1 MNINLEDLVQD
12 SEKLLMDV
20 QGYSDLP
27 YITRSLDQMKN
38 FGDKLSVSR
47 GSRSDVKAARLLG
60 SKMSYEL
67 PSHLSTVLES
77 LSASD
82 LFEVVP
88 TSPKVDI
95 QTFLKTERENV
106 LLNVLALSQD
116 SVFREIEAKCTRT
129 LQSWW
134 TQEASGIL
142 SALAGS
148 SAPIDTDLLY
158 SSVVDKETPHQT
170 SKFSEG
176 GSDRTRDELCYSQ
189 QVSYTLLTWLTTRP
203 SSFCDLVL
211 LILTINYYSLF
222 FSLQTSF
229 YNSFLL
235 LTLFI
240 AVSFFSSYACL
251 HCYDEKL
258 SQYLESCFMGPF
270 PFRTY
275 ARNDKRDSLLTY
287 FAKLNGTDNQDLSGS
302 VTKMCPPVHSDLTE
316 IWSLFYRFGDCCQQQ
331 GITHESAG
339 NRSLELRA
347 SESLQR
353 QFILCSLAHLESE
366 FVRFLNVTVS
376 NHARLAKLGGLPG
389 TRAVV
394 RAYLNI
400 CLPSVNDSSSN
411 NSSALQF
418 PDESGVEFEDG
429 LVDSVPVWPMI
440 YYCLRASDGAAAVEV
455 ARSAS
460 GSLEDF
466 VGILDEFVSSR
477 RRLSAASWKK
487 LRQNAVQVV
496 KSSHDPFKK
505 VVYSILGVNNLN
517 DSHSEL
523 ARNID
528 DFLWIKLSQ
537 VASQSSGI
545 TDSNKLDESFN
556 LGQLQNLLCETYG
569 EVHFDAWSQPLV
581 YFKLLCLTQQFESAI
596 AFLARFESLRS
607 HAVHIA
613 LGLQDLHLLLLSDS
627 LKTPLG
633 GHCRPWK
640 VFVHPLTILY
650 NFFPLTSTC
659 RTNSPLYLTLFCT
672 KFLRNQVTR
681 VDSDPLGMRRLNLA
695 RLIALYTRKFE
706 TSFPDEALMYFQ
718 FLSDIPTDATASAD
732 SDTSANSPV
741 KGPTNGNLFV
751 HFVAELAL
759 ATRAFDILL
768 GSLNEG
774 SFIKPGAIARYC
786 RSAEELQEIIGSVAS
801 VVESRGQLLDA
812 VSLYQLAA
820 NCGPRTQFYY
830 QTAVGIMNY
839 FLTGLVAPDS
849 SGTLSQT
856 FTRAIGRPDREDV
869 LRMAAQLAQR
879 VRDSGPY
886 SSSAE
891 VTSRHEQSM
900 QESPSGIRTLFY
912 LLDLATFFDFVEA
925 EQWQAAVDHIDQLNL
940 FPSNAKPAHIE
951 ARVNLFTQLPDCIR
965 RPLPTALLALMRC
978 LVAIA
983 TKHMHGSGSPDNIE
997 SGADLT
1003 LTTIRNRAKALITYV
1018 GRIPFRLPGDVYAQL
1033 TQMHMELV

>member
-27 YITRSLDQMKN
+27 YITRSLDQIKN

-88 TSPKVDI
+88 SSPKVDI

-158 SSVVDKETPHQT
+158 SSVVDKETPRQT

-189 QVSYTLLTWLTTRP
+189 QVSYALLT
-203 SSFCDLVL
+203 
-211 LILTINYYSLF
+211 
-222 FSLQTSF
+222 F

-240 AVSFFSSYACL
+240 AISVFSSRACL
-251 HCYDEKL
+251 HRYDEKL

-270 PFRTY
+270 PFGTY

-287 FAKLNGTDNQDLSGS
+287 FAKLNGTDNQDLSGP
-302 VTKMCPPVHSDLTE
+302 VTKMRPPVHSDLTE

-347 SESLQR
+347 SESLQH

-366 FVRFLNVTVS
+366 FARFLNVTVS

-400 CLPSVNDSSSN
+400 CLPSVNDSSSI

-477 RRLSAASWKK
+477 RRLSAASWRK

-633 GHCRPWK
+633 GHCRSWK
-640 VFVHPLTILY
+640 VFVHPLTIQY

-659 RTNSPLYLTLFCT
+659 STNSSLYLTLFCT

-706 TSFPDEALMYFQ
+706 TSFPDEALMYFH

-732 SDTSANSPV
+732 SDTSTNSPV

-786 RSAEELQEIIGSVAS
+786 RSAEELQEIIGSVAN

-869 LRMAAQLAQR
+869 LRMA
-879 VRDSGPY
+879 
-886 SSSAE
+886 
-891 VTSRHEQSM
+891 T
-900 QESPSGIRTLFY
+900 
-912 LLDLATFFDFVEA
+912 
-925 EQWQAAVDHIDQLNL
+925 QWQAAVDHIDQLSL

-983 TKHMHGSGSPDNIE
+983 TKHMHGSGSSDNIE

>member
-27 YITRSLDQMKN
+27 YITRSLDQIKN

-88 TSPKVDI
+88 SSPKVDI

-158 SSVVDKETPHQT
+158 SSVVDKETPRQT

-189 QVSYTLLTWLTTRP
+189 Q
-203 SSFCDLVL
+203 
-211 LILTINYYSLF
+211 
-222 FSLQTSF
+222 
-229 YNSFLL
+229 
-235 LTLFI
+235 
-240 AVSFFSSYACL
+240 
-251 HCYDEKL
+251 L

-270 PFRTY
+270 PFGTY

-287 FAKLNGTDNQDLSGS
+287 FAKLNGTDNQDLSGP
-302 VTKMCPPVHSDLTE
+302 VTKMRPPVHSDLTE

-347 SESLQR
+347 SESLQH

-366 FVRFLNVTVS
+366 FARFLNVTVS

-400 CLPSVNDSSSN
+400 CLPSVNDSSSI

-477 RRLSAASWKK
+477 RRLSAASWRK

-627 LKTPLG
+627 LKTPL
-633 GHCRPWK
+633 
-640 VFVHPLTILY
+640 
-650 NFFPLTSTC
+650 
-659 RTNSPLYLTLFCT
+659 
-672 KFLRNQVTR
+672 VTR

-706 TSFPDEALMYFQ
+706 TSFPDEALMYFH

-732 SDTSANSPV
+732 SDTSTNSPV

-786 RSAEELQEIIGSVAS
+786 RSAEELQEIIGSVAN

-869 LRMAAQLAQR
+869 LRMATQLAQR

-925 EQWQAAVDHIDQLNL
+925 EQWQAAVDHIDQLSL

-983 TKHMHGSGSPDNIE
+983 TKHMHGSG
-997 SGADLT
+997 
-1003 LTTIRNRAKALITYV
+1003 
-1018 GRIPFRLPGDVYAQL
+1018 
-1033 TQMHMELV
+1033 